1 MNCINCS
8 EIQTLTSIRSPPFSS
23 VDKGSAL
30 NPGTPWRNTF
40 LTMSKS
46 EQSHF
51 PEHQDHGR
59 PYSGT
64 FPTVLIDP
72 SQGTAWVGQPD

>member
-8 EIQTLTSIRSPPFSS
+8 EIQALTSIRSSLFSS

-30 NPGTPWRNTF
+30 RPGTPWKNAF
-40 LTMSKS
+40 LTMSKT
-46 EQSHF
+46 EESHY

-59 PYSGT
+59 PYSDT
-64 FPTVLIDP
+64 FPTALNDP